1 MSGGGTRR
9 YRLTGTGV
17 FAELFRTGS
26 RREGAWL
33 QVVAAPARLPPGR
46 TGFVIGKKAL
56 KSAVARNRVRRVLRA
71 VVHETRP
78 ATAAFDVIVR
88 LKRGCTRDEVGAV
101 AAEARALLG
110 ALATATA
117 DAGTQAEAR

>member
-1 MSGGGTRR
+1 VSGGGIRR

-17 FAELFRTGS
+17 FDALFRAGR
-26 RREGAWL
+26 RREGVWL
-33 QVVAAPARLPPGR
+33 QVVAAPAQSLPGR

-71 VVHETRP
+71 VAHESRP
-78 ATAAFDVIVR
+78 GMEAFDVILR

-101 AAEARALLG
+101 ATEARALLA
-110 ALATATA
+110 ALVED
-117 DAGTQAEAR
+117 DARAKPQ